1 MDRLMTMARGI
12 WRWPGRVSALRVGN
26 RARAAVVSLA
36 ARCVRRVAFAAKG
49 GSDRG
54 MSTAEYAM
62 GTLAACGFAALL
74 YKVVTGTEIQEV
86 LMNLINKALSVAG

>member
-1 MDRLMTMARGI
+1 MTVARGI
-12 WRWPGRVSALRVGN
+12 WRRSGEVSALRVGH
-26 RARAAVVSLA
+26 RACAAVVSLA

-49 GSDRG
+49 GSERG

-74 YKVVTGTEIQEV
+74 YKVVTGTEIQEA
-86 LMNLINKALSVAG
+86 LMSLINKALSSAG